1 MLRPYAP
8 RLVALLVALA
18 AGCGSDDAPAT
29 SASTSGADATGGD
42 ATSGGTGTTGSGEP
56 AVPTDIPYCGGV
68 VDWDPAWAA
77 LEEQIV
83 EIVNM
88 RRAEGANCGSAGTFG
103 PAAPL
108 VMQPNLRCAARV
120 HSEDMADR
128 GFFDHVNPDGDDPFD
143 RMMKAGYAIMKTAGE
158 NIAAGNATAEATM
171 EQWMNS
177 DGHCANIMNPDY
189 KEIGVGYYPGGQ
201 WGHLWTQTFGG

>member
-1 MLRPYAP
+1 MSSATDST
-8 RLVALLVALA
+8 VA
-18 AGCGSDDAPAT
+18 GTSSD
-29 SASTSGADATGGD
+29 GTGG
-42 ATSGGTGTTGSGEP
+42 AGTTGSGEP
-56 AVPTDIPYCGGV
+56 AVPTDIPYCQGV

-77 LEEQIV
+77 LEARIV

-88 RRAEGANCGSAGTFG
+88 HRAEGANCGSKGTFG

-120 HSEDMADR
+120 HSKDMADR

-143 RMMKAGYAIMKTAGE
+143 RMMKAGYVIMTTAGE

-171 EQWMNS
+171 AQWMNS

-201 WGHLWTQTFGG
+201 WGHLWTQKFGG